1 MIQTRT
7 VEIDGHP
14 FSVGVADTA
23 LSRMRGLSF
32 RDRPTSDGMLF
43 IFPFRRR
50 WSLWMLGMRIA
61 IDVVWI
67 DNGRVVGIERGI
79 ARPPNVR
86 ESLT

>member
-1 MIQTRT
+1 
-7 VEIDGHP
+7 
-14 FSVGVADTA
+14 
-23 LSRMRGLSF
+23 
-32 RDRPTSDGMLF
+32 
-43 IFPFRRR
+43 FPFRRR

-86 ESLT
+86 ESLTLHTSPLPVLMALELAAGRLPPGVAIDGKFR